1 MSNANKILTFCGHLS
16 KKLVYVFNYVY
27 LILGLCL
34 TTVGSLM
41 GYKHEEFFRI
51 MGRNV
56 NYISIYVIVIAVILI
71 SLAFFGCYGSL
82 SEKLWMIYVLHGFAN
97 VRLPF
102 KQFTGLQLEV
112 TLLRAMKQSMSRY
125 DVQQRNHDVRAAWD
139 YLQRSVCNHLFYQ
152 ENKTNNL
159 LDKLPDFCSI
169 NMDKI
174 PNMEKWLKLNFE
186 YIKNEIKQLLSSQ
199 QTQINKMLL
208 SFHLDIENLKTK
220 FNNLENVDKVNDSNN
235 RELLPAYRQQ
245 SNDNL
250 KDINDTS
257 VFSNSVETISTPW
270 TNVGVLAAAKTSCD
284 LQSDDNASD
293 DRFTLVQK
301 IKKRSKSRALPT
313 PAKPVQLAVKNDKDS
328 LAKPTKS
335 EASVTTNQLNIAK
348 PTKIVGS
355 MTTNP
360 LFTASKSIIRKKIF
374 YIGNVNLPD
383 SSVIIKHCESRGIKL
398 ISCNPTTKPLGPD
411 EVQINHTSFRLCVPA
426 DEYNKVMSTSNW
438 PSSVIIREWIF
449 NRNNTKSDNVLSS
462 ASTVSTKNDTNLP
475 ESSANNNIANPES

>member
-1 MSNANKILTFCGHLS
+1 
-16 KKLVYVFNYVY
+16 
-27 LILGLCL
+27 
-34 TTVGSLM
+34 
-41 GYKHEEFFRI
+41 
-51 MGRNV
+51 
-56 NYISIYVIVIAVILI
+56 
-71 SLAFFGCYGSL
+71 
-82 SEKLWMIYVLHGFAN
+82 
-97 VRLPF
+97 
-102 KQFTGLQLEV
+102 
-112 TLLRAMKQSMSRY
+112 
-125 DVQQRNHDVRAAWD
+125 
-139 YLQRSVCNHLFYQ
+139 
-152 ENKTNNL
+152 
-159 LDKLPDFCSI
+159 
-169 NMDKI
+169 
-174 PNMEKWLKLNFE
+174 
-186 YIKNEIKQLLSSQ
+186 
-199 QTQINKMLL
+199 MLL

-220 FNNLENVDKVNDSNN
+220 FNNLENVDKVNNSNN

-284 LQSDDNASD
+284 LQSDDNATD

-335 EASVTTNQLNIAK
+335 EASATTNQLNIAK

-426 DEYNKVMSTSNW
+426 MNTTKSCPRQTGPVQLSYENGYLTETTPSLITFYPVLQQFQQKMIQTSPRAPQTTTLPIQKADYVNQMLIDPHKIALVNENLAVIKWEPQYGVDLDSEYDGFFTKYMDVINFNCPVICTKNRFRKNWMNINLYNSYMDKNKLYLNYLQNPTVSSIKFLGITLQSDLKWIEQVNLVLSKMKLLLDGLDGFTWLIKVGNSVLLDTLVGVRLRFLVMSED
-438 PSSVIIREWIF
+438 RDD
-449 NRNNTKSDNVLSS
+449 K
-462 ASTVSTKNDTNLP
+462 K
-475 ESSANNNIANPES
+475 

>member
-1 MSNANKILTFCGHLS
+1 MASSKSVKVCELLYFINNNSELINEDTFIYNTSEFYNSEDINVAIKLLKTELELLKLDKTEKFPSRGSGGNKRE
-16 KKLVYVFNYVY
+16 KLVE
-27 LILGLCL
+27 CL
-34 TTVGSLM
+34 NL
-41 GYKHEEFFRI
+41 
-51 MGRNV
+51 
-56 NYISIYVIVIAVILI
+56 
-71 SLAFFGCYGSL
+71 
-82 SEKLWMIYVLHGFAN
+82 
-97 VRLPF
+97 F
-102 KQFTGLQLEV
+102 KYFK
-112 TLLRAMKQSMSRY
+112 A
-125 DVQQRNHDVRAAWD
+125 
-139 YLQRSVCNHLFYQ
+139 
-152 ENKTNNL
+152 NNL

-208 SFHLDIENLKTK
+208 SFYLDIENLKTK
-220 FNNLENVDKVNDSNN
+220 FNNLENVDKVNNSNN

-284 LQSDDNASD
+284 LQSDDNATD

-335 EASVTTNQLNIAK
+335 EAFVTTNQLNIAK

-383 SSVIIKHCESRGIKL
+383 INNNRIYKKGGGTGFLIRNSLNYEIVEKISHNFNDFEWSGIKL
-398 ISCNPTTKPLGPD
+398 VCNSKPCYYICIYRPPSGKLIDPHKIALVNENLAVIKWEPQYGVD
-411 EVQINHTSFRLCVPA
+411 LDSQYDGCFRYEL
-426 DEYNKVMSTSNW
+426 
-438 PSSVIIREWIF
+438 
-449 NRNNTKSDNVLSS
+449 
-462 ASTVSTKNDTNLP
+462 
-475 ESSANNNIANPES
+475 